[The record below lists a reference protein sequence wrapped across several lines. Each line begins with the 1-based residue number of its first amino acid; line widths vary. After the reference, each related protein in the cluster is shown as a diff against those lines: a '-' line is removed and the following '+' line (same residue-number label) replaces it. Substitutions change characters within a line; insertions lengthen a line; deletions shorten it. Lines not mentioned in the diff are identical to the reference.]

1 MTIKIL
7 VAYATNAGSTAEV
20 ARFIGDE
27 LSRDGAQAD
36 VRPFREIADI
46 SDYQAV
52 LVGGPMI
59 LGWHRDAVRFVQ
71 KHQLALSRVPVAYLL
86 MAMSLT
92 RTPATDLTSIPVVVD
107 PALAAGPVGDRKLS
121 FKESFTTISHY
132 LNPVLAKAPQVRPVS
147 IGFFAGS
154 LDYSK
159 LNLLQMLFVRV
170 IVAAQAGDRRNWD
183 AIRGWTAG
191 LRRQFVGV

>member
-20 ARFIGDE
+20 AHFIGE
-27 LSRDGAQAD
+27 QLSRDGVQAD
-36 VRPFREIADI
+36 VIPFRDIADV
-46 SDYQAV
+46 SGYQAV

-59 LGWHRDAVRFVQ
+59 MGWHREAVSFVQ
-71 KHQLALSRVPVAYLL
+71 KHQPALSHVPVAYFL

-92 RTPATDLTSIPVVVD
+92 RTPATDFQSMPVVVD
-107 PALAAGPVGDRKLS
+107 PGLSAAPVADGKLS

-132 LNPVLAKAPQVRPVS
+132 LNPVLAKAPQLKPVS

-154 LDYSK
+154 LDYKK
-159 LNLLQMLFVRV
+159 LNLLQRLFVRV

-183 AIRGWTAG
+183 AIRDWTAG
-191 LRRQFVGV
+191 LRTQGVGA